1 MHEKKQ
7 ISQDREKH
15 LLNIREKLFLLIKKN
30 NALNLRN
37 LSRSLGRN
45 DAYLQQYIKRGS
57 PNYLPEEERNE
68 LSRILNI
75 NSEDLTPPWLNIKK
89 TRSKNI
95 FKIKKLHK
103 NKISYIELPQQ
114 LLNNIKFSDESN
126 LFFYEFNLNKNT
138 ENKKIIR
145 VVVDTGVNEYE
156 DNNDYILDDNNN
168 LFLAEIKLE
177 KNALESEKKLIVKPL
192 EEKFSP
198 FRIDFKKLNF
208 FGKVLIKS
216 KFIYD

>member
-30 NALNLRN
+30 NALNFRN

-68 LSRILNI
+68 LSKILNI
-75 NSEDLTPPWLNIKK
+75 NPEELTPPWLNVEKI
-89 TRSKNI
+89 RSKNI
-95 FKIKKLHK
+95 FKIKVLDK
-103 NKISYIELPQQ
+103 NKLSYIEFPQQ
-114 LLNNIKFSDESN
+114 LFNNIKFSDISN
-126 LFFYEFNLNKNT
+126 LFFYEFNLNEDT
-138 ENKKIIR
+138 DNKKIVR
-145 VVVDTGVNEYE
+145 VVVDTGINEYE

-168 LFLAEIKLE
+168 LFLTEIKLE
-177 KNALESEKKLIVKPL
+177 NKMFETEKKLIVKPL
-192 EEKFSP
+192 EEKFGA
-198 FRIDFKKLNF
+198 FRIDIKKIKIY
-208 FGKVLIKS
+208 GKVLIKS
-216 KFIYD
+216 KFIYC

>member
-1 MHEKKQ
+1 MHEKKK
-7 ISQDREKH
+7 ISPDREKH

-30 NALNLRN
+30 NTLNLRN

-75 NSEDLTPPWLNIKK
+75 NSEDLTPSWLNIKK
-89 TRSKNI
+89 KRSKNI

-114 LLNNIKFSDESN
+114 FLNNIKFSDESN
-126 LFFYEFNLNKNT
+126 LFFYEFNLNK
-138 ENKKIIR
+138 IFIALL
-145 VVVDTGVNEYE
+145 
-156 DNNDYILDDNNN
+156 IFPQN
-168 LFLAEIKLE
+168 LLMKDKLRLFYRFL
-177 KNALESEKKLIVKPL
+177 
-192 EEKFSP
+192 
-198 FRIDFKKLNF
+198 
-208 FGKVLIKS
+208 
-216 KFIYD
+216 